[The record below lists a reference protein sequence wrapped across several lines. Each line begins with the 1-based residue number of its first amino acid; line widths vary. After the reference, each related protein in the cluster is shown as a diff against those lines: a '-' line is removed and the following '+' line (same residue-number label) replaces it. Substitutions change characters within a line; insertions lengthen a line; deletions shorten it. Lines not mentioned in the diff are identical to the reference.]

1 METVQRASTGPC
13 RAAGLGMAA
22 GGVVRLVATLVGAVL
37 VIVGGTFVARPLYW
51 GLTPELKQYA
61 VRAGRLTR
69 VQADPAQKAALPLS
83 SHQQR
88 ANQIELNARE
98 IAGLSRALDAI
109 AEKDVVASAERRR
122 RRVRRRLLVSPS

>member
-1 METVQRASTGPC
+1 MRRPAARGRARGRTPARP
-13 RAAGLGMAA
+13 RAPT
-22 GGVVRLVATLVGAVL
+22 TLTLRAPAPDDE
-37 VIVGGTFVARPLYW
+37 ARPLYW